1 MGRVGRVALDRASQG
16 DRVYALKAPGRHQ
29 LSSAMFAGFT
39 ATYGITLHGLLVV
52 LSLLAYVVA
61 SHAFNQR
68 RHPTAAIAWVFF
80 ILLVPYVALP
90 AFLVF
95 GSRKQPR
102 PLLIAGPGPASS
114 SAPWAIRAITALGQ
128 PAPASYRDLV
138 VHADGREALE
148 ALWRVID
155 AAEVSIDICTF
166 IIGRDAVGEAV
177 LARLVAK
184 ARAGVRVRLMVDGM
198 GRLMSRR
205 PDLSPL
211 VDAGGRV
218 TVFVPPLRL
227 PIRARA
233 NLRDHRKMVIVDAER
248 AGHRAWSGGRNL
260 ASEYFEG
267 APGKAPWIDL
277 TFDIGGDLVQQFA
290 TLFERDWAYGS
301 GERVA
306 PTPRVRATLVDAQAH
321 CCAQLVASG
330 PDEVDD
336 TIQTLLVTGAYQ
348 AEQRIVLVTPYFVPD
363 SALLAALC
371 MAARRGVGVDLLVP
385 AKSNH
390 PMSDIA
396 RRRAMRTL
404 AVAGGR
410 IWLAPHMLHAKLAVF
425 DDLVALSGSA
435 NVDSRSLF
443 LNYELMAAFHDRGD
457 VARFADWF
465 ERELS
470 TASRYEARRPGW
482 ITDIAEGLVLWAGF
496 QL

>member
-1 MGRVGRVALDRASQG
+1 
-16 DRVYALKAPGRHQ
+16 
-29 LSSAMFAGFT
+29 MFAGFT
-39 ATYGITLHGLLVV
+39 ATYGITLHGLMVV

-80 ILLVPYVALP
+80 ILLVPYLALP
-90 AFLVF
+90 TFLVF

-102 PLLIAGPGPASS
+102 PLLLAGPVPAAST
-114 SAPWAIRAITALGQ
+114 APWAIRTIAALGQ
-128 PAPASYRDLV
+128 PAPSSYRDLV
-138 VHADGREALE
+138 VHADGRDALA

-155 AAEVSIDICTF
+155 GAAETIDICTF
-166 IIGRDAVGEAV
+166 IIGRDAVGDAV
-177 LARLVAK
+177 VARLVAK

-198 GRLMSRR
+198 GKLMSRH

-211 VDAGGRV
+211 VEAGVRL

-233 NLRDHRKMVIVDAER
+233 NLRDHRKLVIADAALPAR
-248 AGHRAWSGGRNL
+248 RVWSGGRNL
-260 ASEYFEG
+260 AAEYFDG
-267 APGKAPWIDL
+267 AAGEAPWIDL
-277 TFDIGGDLVQQFA
+277 TFDVGGDLVLQCA

-301 GERVA
+301 GERVE
-306 PTPRVRATLVDAQAH
+306 PSPRVRAPLVDAQTH
-321 CCAQLVASG
+321 CCAQVVASG

-348 AEQRIVLVTPYFVPD
+348 AEQRILLVTPYFVPD
-363 SALLAALC
+363 TALLAALC
-371 MAARRGVGVDLLVP
+371 MAARRGIAVDLVVP
-385 AKSNH
+385 AQSNH

-396 RRRAMRTL
+396 RRRATRAL

-410 IWLAPHMLHAKLAVF
+410 IWLVPHMLHAKLAVF

-435 NVDSRSLF
+435 NLDSRSLF
-443 LNYELMAAFHDRGD
+443 LNYELMVAFHDRGD
-457 VARFADWF
+457 VARFAAWG
-465 ERELS
+465 ERERS
-470 TASRYEARRPGW
+470 GAARYAAKRPGW